1 MLVVRSLMQIS
12 EDTKCLHRCVDMING
27 LTKLSTVFVPQNLQ
41 QSRSFG
47 NNFKFPESSGDGTGV
62 GTAAASGGNATFGD
76 DGGDDD
82 LYA

>member
-1 MLVVRSLMQIS
+1 MKYARRSVSDADIRRYEM
-12 EDTKCLHRCVDMING
+12 
-27 LTKLSTVFVPQNLQ
+27 FAQNLQ

-47 NNFKFPESSGDGTGV
+47 NNFKFPDGPGDASGV
-62 GTAAASGGNATFGD
+62 GTVSTGGNATFGD